1 MYSIDSIF
9 QFYHIAEFVKSICQ
23 AIVNVELSHYYQAI
37 FLYTVINPLQNF
49 ITFFWNSWNEFPS
62 DKYVYNWIIQFSSV

>member
-49 ITFFWNSWNEFPS
+49 ITFF
-62 DKYVYNWIIQFSSV
+62 